1 MTTIHDVHPW
11 YLRDATGTATGLSY
25 TTREQADEAAAA
37 RPGHTVHQETAD
49 RAGPLDYGTTA
60 YTQRVS
66 DVTPRAWKP
75 RGYGGVE

>member
-1 MTTIHDVHPW
+1 MPTIHDVHPW

-25 TTREQADEAAAA
+25 STREQADEAAAA

-49 RAGPLDYGTTA
+49 RAGPVSFSTTK
-60 YTQRVS
+60 YTRPAPSAPV
-66 DVTPRAWKP
+66 RAWKP

>member
-11 YLRDATGTATGLSY
+11 YLRDQDGTATGLSY
-25 TTREQADEAAAA
+25 TARDQAEEAAAA

-49 RAGPLDYGTTA
+49 RAGPLHPGTTR
-60 YTQRVS
+60 YTQPVRRPV
-66 DVTPRAWKP
+66 RAWKP